1 MSVAVSKPSIA
12 LEKWRTLFAQQP
24 IVSDEVRVVKAAAL
38 DRFIASGFPTQRDE
52 EWKYTALRRLES
64 RSFVIPETLAFDAAQ
79 VDRYIRAASG
89 CCTLV
94 FVNGRLAPS
103 LSTPP
108 ADGSVQIRTLGE
120 MLRTAPAEAAQLMS
134 TPASHS
140 LEDLNI
146 ALTHDGAIIDIAAD
160 ANVETPVYVLH
171 YVTSTPG
178 SVTTHPLSWIRA
190 GKNAKARVIEHFAGD
205 DGSEYFS
212 NAVTHIALE
221 AGAVIE
227 HYRLQEEGTR
237 AFHIGSTHTHVDRDA
252 RFISYNIA
260 SGGSLARVSLDIA
273 LKASGAQTDQ
283 HGLFLVDG
291 NRHLDLRTMVDH
303 AAAHTQSTQDYR
315 GIAADRGR
323 GIFNGKVHVAPQ
335 SQKISAQQS
344 SRNLLLNVGCEIDTK
359 PALEIYA
366 DDVKCS
372 HGATVGQLD
381 NTALFYL
388 RSRGVPEQEARSIL
402 TLAFAESVLE
412 RISVT
417 GLRGYLEARLREA
430 MKLHGRSVP

>member
-1 MSVAVSKPSIA
+1 MSVALSKTSPA
-12 LEKWRTLFAQQP
+12 LDKWRALASQQP
-24 IVSDEVRVVKAAAL
+24 AAGNEVRVIKAAAL
-38 DRFIASGFPTQRDE
+38 ERFLAQGFPQQRDE
-52 EWKYTALRRLES
+52 EWKYTALRRLET

-79 VDRYIRAASG
+79 VERFVRAASG

-103 LSTPP
+103 LSTAPS
-108 ADGSVQIRTLGE
+108 DSSVTIRTLGE
-120 MLRTAPAEAAQLMS
+120 LLRGAPAEAAQLLT
-134 TPASHS
+134 TPATHA

-146 ALTHDGAIIDIAAD
+146 ALANDGAIIDIAAD
-160 ANVETPVYVLH
+160 ANVATPIYILH
-171 YVTSTPG
+171 YVTATPA

-190 GKNAKARVIEHFAGD
+190 ARNARARVIEHYAGD

-237 AFHIGSTHTHVDRDA
+237 SFHIGSTHTRVERDA

-260 SGGSLARVSLDIA
+260 SGASLARVSLDIA
-273 LKASGAQTDQ
+273 LKAAGAQTDQ

-303 AAAHTQSTQDYR
+303 AAAYTQSTQDYR

-323 GIFNGKVHVAPQ
+323 GIFNGKVRVAPQ

-344 SRNLLLNVGCEIDTK
+344 SRNLLLNIGCEIDTK

-412 RISVT
+412 RISIT
-417 GLRGYLEARLREA
+417 GLRDHLETRLREA